1 MHHLHGRLERL
12 HAKVRETLA
21 TEFPDVP
28 LGTLQPVVCM
38 PYPED
43 DRDLVFFYG
52 EGVAPHADFDYATTR
67 LSDLLQQDGIDTA
80 FARVSRAAYEEHLKT
95 TGQDDEPEQRFLFLA
110 RTCGCRDAPDSILSF
125 PLFAPAVVGVTRPG
139 GQTRAQ
145 FLVV

>member
-1 MHHLHGRLERL
+1 PRRTGSRGPRATAFGPRGRIRLRRGPIRRIRSGMHHLHGRLERL

-110 RTCGCRDAPDSILSF
+110 R
-125 PLFAPAVVGVTRPG
+125 
-139 GQTRAQ
+139 
-145 FLVV
+145 